1 MNNRFEGR
9 SPLSDVERQIEESE
23 ALIWDLLDDE
33 LDEANFA
40 RLVSLLEEN
49 STVRSRYVDC
59 VQLHVD
65 LQEYFGQKALD
76 KKQLDEKQHG
86 STPVVANALPGLTGL
101 PGFPTLIQ

>member
-1 MNNRFEGR
+1 MNNRFENR
-9 SPLSDVERQIEESE
+9 SPSSDFERQIEESE

-33 LDEANFA
+33 LDEADFA

-65 LQEYFGQKALD
+65 LQDYFGKKALEE
-76 KKQLDEKQHG
+76 KQLGEMQRG
-86 STPVVANALPGLTGL
+86 GTPVVANALPGLAGL
-101 PGFPTLIQ
+101 PGFPTVIQ

>member
-1 MNNRFEGR
+1 MNNRFENR
-9 SPLSDVERQIEESE
+9 SPSSDFERQIEESE

-33 LDEANFA
+33 LDEADFA

-65 LQEYFGQKALD
+65 LQDYFGKKALE
-76 KKQLDEKQHG
+76 EKQRG
-86 STPVVANALPGLTGL
+86 GTPVVANALPGLAGL
-101 PGFPTLIQ
+101 PGFPTVIQ